1 MNILIHLPQSEF
13 LPLENWEWPGVL
25 VSDPLVAEAL
35 VIDPNVTLM
44 KEQLDFYPELRVIV
58 TASTGTNHI
67 DLAECEMRGI
77 KVLSL
82 LDDREGLNAIKASSE
97 FTFLLLLAT
106 LKNLKRGLN
115 EVASG
120 RWKAN
125 ERLFRGRELAG
136 KTVGFVGFG
145 RIGQNVFKWCKAFDA
160 IPLYI
165 YDPRLVAGCKLEWVF
180 GCDIVIICCSL
191 TEETHGMIG
200 FDLLN
205 GLKEGACLINTARGE
220 VIVESDLV
228 SVLLKRPD
236 ISIGLDVLSAEVFGS
251 HLSSPLLKMSNVTVS
266 PHMAG
271 CTIESQHKAV
281 LLAKRLLIRYTE
293 EECYVNKKEIW

>member
-1 MNILIHLPQSEF
+1 VNILIHLPQSEF
-13 LPLENWEWPGVL
+13 LPLEEWDWPGVL

-35 VIDPNVTLM
+35 IIDPNVTLM
-44 KEQLDFYPELRVIV
+44 KRQLDFYPVLRVIV

-82 LDDREGLNAIKASSE
+82 LDDREGLDAIKASSE

-106 LKNLKRGLN
+106 LKRMKQGLN
-115 EVASG
+115 EVSAG
-120 RWKAN
+120 RWKQN

-136 KTVGFVGFG
+136 KTIGFVGFG

-191 TEETHGMIG
+191 TEETHGMINAS
-200 FDLLN
+200 LLER
-205 GLKEGACLINTARGE
+205 LKEGACLINTSRGE
-220 VIVESDLV
+220 VLVEKDLV
-228 SVLLKRPD
+228 RFLLKRPD
-236 ISIGLDVLSAEVFGS
+236 VCVGLDVLAGEVNGA
-251 HLSSPLLKMSNVTVS
+251 HLRSPLFGLHNVTIT

-271 CTIESQHKAV
+271 VTIESQHKAV
-281 LLAKRLLIRYTE
+281 AIAKNLLVDYTRKDS
-293 EECYVNKKEIW
+293 YVNEEIR